1 MTDTKLSQQPQPL
14 THGRVLRIALPIVLS
29 NATVPI
35 LGAVDVGVVGQM
47 GQAAP
52 IGAVA
57 LGAIILSTAFWIFG
71 FLRMGTVGLVGQAA
85 GAGDDAEVS
94 AILTRALIVAWVGGL
109 LLIACYP
116 LIIWLSF
123 SWDPTSP
130 EVENLAREYLFIRI
144 WSAPLAITIYACTGW
159 LVAMERT
166 GAVFWV
172 QLLMNGLNVA
182 LDLWFVLGLGWG
194 VSGVAFATVIAEIS
208 GAGMALWFCRD
219 AFKRGYWRDWARVLD
234 KVRLVRMAL
243 LNRDILVRS
252 LLLTGIFTSFT
263 FMGARFGDVTLAA
276 NEVLLQFLHIT
287 AYALDGFAFTA
298 ETLVA
303 RAIGRG
309 DRRRLRRSAMLT
321 GMWGFG
327 TCVLL
332 AVAFALAGPWIIDTM
347 AKDGAV
353 QSAARSYLPYM
364 VFAPLLGCAAWML
377 DGIFIGAA
385 RGADMRNMM
394 ILSAA
399 AYVIAAAVFMPI
411 WGNHGLWMAL
421 LVSFVARGVTLGAR
435 YPALERLTQ

>member
-1 MTDTKLSQQPQPL
+1 MTDAKLSQHPQPL

-85 GAGDDAEVS
+85 GAGDNAEVS

-109 LLIACYP
+109 LIIACYP

-130 EVENLAREYLFIRI
+130 EVESLAREYLFIRI

-166 GAVFWV
+166 GAVFWI

-194 VSGVAFATVIAEIS
+194 VSGVAFATVIAEVS

-219 AFKRGYWRDWARVLD
+219 AFKRGYWRDWTRVLGRA
-234 KVRLVRMAL
+234 RLVRMAL

-252 LLLTGIFTSFT
+252 LLLMGIFTSFT
-263 FMGARFGDVTLAA
+263 FLGAQFGDVTLAA

-287 AYALDGFAFTA
+287 AHALDGFAFTA

-309 DRRRLRRSAMLT
+309 DRGRLRRSAVLT

-327 TCVLL
+327 ICVLL
-332 AVAFALAGPWIIDTM
+332 AIAFAVAGPWIIDTM
-347 AKDGAV
+347 AKDDAV

-364 VFAPLLGCAAWML
+364 VFAPILGCAAWMF

-385 RGADMRNMM
+385 RGVDMRNMM
-394 ILSAA
+394 VLSAV
-399 AYVIAAAVFMPI
+399 AYAIAAAVFMPI

-421 LVSFVARGVTLGAR
+421 LVSFVARGVTLGLR
-435 YPALERLTQ
+435 YPALERLNQ